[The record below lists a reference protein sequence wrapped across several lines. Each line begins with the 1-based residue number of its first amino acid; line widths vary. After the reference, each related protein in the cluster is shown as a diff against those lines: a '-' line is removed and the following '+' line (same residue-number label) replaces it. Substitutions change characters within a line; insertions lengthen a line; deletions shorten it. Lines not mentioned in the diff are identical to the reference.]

1 MLASQP
7 SLKFQRLVKGR
18 HDRLV
23 IGQKVGA

>member
-7 SLKFQRLVKGR
+7 SLKLQRPVKAR